1 MLSWLSED
9 TVLPKP
15 LPQEAELQ
23 PIEKEMT
30 VDFEDIQPEKEETYR
45 S

>member
-1 MLSWLSED
+1 MLSWLRAD

-15 LPQEAELQ
+15 LPQKAELQ
-23 PIEKEMT
+23 PIEREMT